1 MYKDTDKLMIDNT
14 INDAKTVAGDGK
26 DMVLAGRYHILRRLG
41 QGIERNL
48 AKCIMS

>member
-1 MYKDTDKLMIDNT
+1 MIDDT
-14 INDAKTVAGDGK
+14 INDAKTVADGGK
-26 DMVLAGRYHILRRLG
+26 DMILVGRYRILRRLG